1 LRIQGWKDSRDS
13 VVHLDGTPATP
24 PLALVEVQAYA
35 YAARTWMADLLEQMG
50 DHNRAAEVR
59 AGAAALKERFNV
71 DFWLAEEGFYAQA
84 IEVGKGPIREVT
96 SNPGH
101 ALLCGI
107 LTPERAAQVAARLV
121 APRYAVELGGAHAQ
135 CGRPELQSDEL
146 SQRQC
151 LAPRQFP
158 DPVGSGAQRVP

>member
-1 LRIQGWKDSRDS
+1 
-13 VVHLDGTPATP
+13 VVHPDGTLATL

-35 YAARTWMADLLEQMG
+35 YAARMWMANLLELMG

-59 AGAAALKERFNV
+59 AGAAILKERFNV

-84 IEVGKGPIREVT
+84 IEVGKGPVRKVT

-121 APRYAVELGGAHAQ
+121 APDMLSSWWGAHAQ

-151 LAPRQFP
+151 LAPRQFS
-158 DPVGSGAQRVP
+158 DHLESGA